1 MGREMT
7 GDVYAVIGGRGGTG
21 TTTTVVALGAS
32 LAETSHRVA
41 VVDADFESEGITARL
56 DLPDEGATLQD
67 VLQGDA
73 DLDAALADGPH
84 GLQVLPSD
92 AAPPEPTDVRSH
104 ALVRAADAV
113 REQFDAVFVD
123 LGAGG
128 GVSTAV
134 VLDRVGDVVL
144 TTTHESDAVAATADA
159 ATVARHHG
167 ATVLGTVLTQVP
179 TDATLDSEALSEV
192 VGTDLLALVPD
203 DRAVPESALAG
214 ASLLRH
220 DPDSEAA
227 MVYWELAARLDDGDA
242 VEQPVVPRRADDST
256 TAVAESGANAAQ
268 TDATTE
274 PERAD
279 ATTESERTD
288 ATTGPERADA
298 TTGPERADATTES
311 ERADAT
317 TKSERTDASAES
329 GCGATTPSADE
340 SSAAGSRTSE
350 GETASVDGAS
360 ASVTEAVDS
369 PDADVETETP
379 SDDDSNDKDEEM
391 EAAFKQTMEKVR
403 KEREAKEDAD
413 ENDSDEKGLFDGLI
427 G

>member
-1 MGREMT
+1 
-7 GDVYAVIGGRGGTG
+7 
-21 TTTTVVALGAS
+21 
-32 LAETSHRVA
+32 
-41 VVDADFESEGITARL
+41 
-56 DLPDEGATLQD
+56 
-67 VLQGDA
+67 
-73 DLDAALADGPH
+73 
-84 GLQVLPSD
+84 
-92 AAPPEPTDVRSH
+92 
-104 ALVRAADAV
+104 
-113 REQFDAVFVD
+113 VFVD

-144 TTTHESDAVAATADA
+144 TTTHENDAVAATADA

-179 TDATLDSEALSEV
+179 TDATLDSEALSEA

-268 TDATTE
+268 TDATT
-274 PERAD
+274 
-279 ATTESERTD
+279 
-288 ATTGPERADA
+288 
-298 TTGPERADATTES
+298 GPERADATTES

-317 TKSERTDASAES
+317 TESERTDASAES

-413 ENDSDEKGLFDGLI
+413 ENDSDENDSDEKGLFDGLI

>member
-67 VLQGDA
+67 VLRGDA

-179 TDATLDSEALSEV
+179 TDATLDSEALSEA

-268 TDATTE
+268 TDATT
-274 PERAD
+274 
-279 ATTESERTD
+279 
-288 ATTGPERADA
+288 GPERAN
-298 TTGPERADATTES
+298 ATTES

-317 TKSERTDASAES
+317 TESERTDASAES

-413 ENDSDEKGLFDGLI
+413 ENDSDENDSDENDSDEKGLFDGLI

>member
-67 VLQGDA
+67 VLRGDA

-144 TTTHESDAVAATADA
+144 TTTHENDAVAATADA

-179 TDATLDSEALSEV
+179 TDATPDSEALSEA

-256 TAVAESGANAAQ
+256 TAVAESSANAAQ
-268 TDATTE
+268 TDAHTE
-274 PERAD
+274 PEC
-279 ATTESERTD
+279 
-288 ATTGPERADA
+288 ADA

-317 TKSERTDASAES
+317 TESERTDASAES

-379 SDDDSNDKDEEM
+379 SDDDSNDKDEEI

>member
-179 TDATLDSEALSEV
+179 TDATLDSEALSEA

-242 VEQPVVPRRADDST
+242 VEQPMVPRRADDST

-279 ATTESERTD
+279 ATT
-288 ATTGPERADA
+288 GLERADA
-298 TTGPERADATTES
+298 TTGP

-413 ENDSDEKGLFDGLI
+413 ENDSDENDSDENDSDEKGLFDGLI